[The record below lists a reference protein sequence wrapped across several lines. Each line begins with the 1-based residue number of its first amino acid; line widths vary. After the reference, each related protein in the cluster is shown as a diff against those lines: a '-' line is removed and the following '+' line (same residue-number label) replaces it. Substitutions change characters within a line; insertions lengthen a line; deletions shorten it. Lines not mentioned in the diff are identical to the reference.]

1 MRQAFWTFLCMFYE
15 GRKRRMFLSLSK
27 RECSPQLGKYSNK
40 FAVEFKRYIEAEV
53 FFDEST
59 ERFLPGER
67 GKPAKKT
74 YYFRK
79 LSTLKEMF
87 E

>member
-1 MRQAFWTFLCMFYE
+1 
-15 GRKRRMFLSLSK
+15 MFLSLSK

-40 FAVEFKRYIEAEV
+40 FAVEFKRYVEAEV

-74 YYFRK
+74 
-79 LSTLKEMF
+79 
-87 E
+87 

>member
-1 MRQAFWTFLCMFYE
+1 MRQPFWTFLCMFYE

-53 FFDEST
+53 FFDE
-59 ERFLPGER
+59 FLPGEQ